1 MKVAHHPLWH
11 IVDTANMA
19 ILANIHS
26 ELCNMYSHYMHY
38 IKIEW
43 RVHCIV
49 WLNMIDDK
57 DNDDNMAMI
66 TTTIMMRIMTATT
79 MMMAMV
85 MVMMMMTGTLH
96 PIVDPP
102 VVSARGVALVQ
113 APQLSIFLSFYHY
126 LAYSWLSIITSASI
140 IILRIFSL
148 FLPMPGVTRNYA
160 QCSQWW
166 L

>member
-1 MKVAHHPLWH
+1 
-11 IVDTANMA
+11 
-19 ILANIHS
+19 
-26 ELCNMYSHYMHY
+26 
-38 IKIEW
+38 
-43 RVHCIV
+43 
-49 WLNMIDDK
+49 MIDDK

-85 MVMMMMTGTLH
+85 LMLMMMMTGTLH

-126 LAYSWLSIITSASI
+126 LAYS
-140 IILRIFSL
+140 
-148 FLPMPGVTRNYA
+148 
-160 QCSQWW
+160 
-166 L
+166 